1 MLTPIK
7 NFTVNN
13 VLTDKQMCD
22 SSKSIM
28 PGKLHMKHASQT
40 HLNACGGEEG
50 AEKNSTQREVC
61 SNQSDTHLSVNRR
74 C

>member
-7 NFTVNN
+7 NFTVKCKK
-13 VLTDKQMCD
+13 LCD
-22 SSKSIM
+22 NSKSII
-28 PGKLHMKHASQT
+28 PGKHHMRQASQT

-50 AEKNSTQREVC
+50 AEKNTTQREVC
-61 SNQSDTHLSVNRR
+61 SNQSDTHLSVNRW